1 MKQEQI
7 EIGGK
12 VITIETGRIAKQADG
27 AVIVRQ
33 GGSVVLVTAVSSD
46 EERKGISFFP
56 LTVEYRERSSAGGSI
71 PGGYFRR
78 EGRPA
83 EHEILAARM
92 IDRSIR
98 PLFPKGYRC
107 ETVVY
112 ATILSAE
119 SESEPEALAIIGA
132 AAALH
137 LSDIP
142 WAGPIAGVR
151 VAKVDGSL
159 IAFPTREERERATID
174 LVISS
179 GTQGLAM
186 VEGKAKE
193 ASEEDVIDA
202 LMLGQEASG
211 KLLDLIERWRTEI
224 GRPKRSFDPPTK
236 DEELIEKVR
245 GFSEARMREAL
256 VIPGKLDR
264 HRAIDD
270 IKRDLLAE
278 LEEAYPDREGE
289 IKEAFGDLEYQ
300 IVRKMIVEEKRRVDE
315 RGMEDVRSISGEVRW
330 LPRAHGSAIFTRG
343 ETQSLSTCTLGTG
356 RDEQWVETLYG
367 DEKRR
372 FLLHYNFPSFSVG
385 ETRPERGPGRR
396 EIGHGVL
403 ARRALDEMLPDA
415 ETFPYTIRI
424 VSDISESNGSSSMA
438 TVCGGCMALMDAGVP
453 IERPTAGIAMG
464 LIQEGEEIAI
474 LSDIL
479 GDEDHLGD
487 MDFKV
492 AGTSSGITALQMDN
506 KVGGLDRAVLDR
518 ALDQARRGRLHIL
531 EEMKKIIDAPR
542 DDVAD
547 HAPRFRS
554 TRIRVERIRDI
565 IGPGG
570 RVIQGIQ
577 MTTGSKIDV
586 EDDGLVRIYA
596 TTKEAAEAAFKE
608 VKKLTGE
615 PEVGKVYRGTITGV
629 KEFGA
634 FVKIFPNIEGLV
646 HISEMEQGRIERI
659 DDVAKEGEEMIVRV
673 LGVDNRGKLR
683 LSRKDAL
690 DASPDE
696 FVNCTG

>member
-7 EIGGK
+7 DIGGK
-12 VITIETGRIAKQADG
+12 TITIETGRIAKQADG

-33 GGSVVLVTAVSSD
+33 GGSVVLVTAVSSNQ
-46 EERKGISFFP
+46 EREGISFFP
-56 LTVEYRERSSAGGSI
+56 LTVEYRERSSAGGRI

-83 EHEILAARM
+83 EHEILACRM

-98 PLFPKGYRC
+98 PNFPKGYRC

-119 SESEPEALAIIGA
+119 SEAEPEALAIIGA
-132 AAALH
+132 SMALH
-137 LSDIP
+137 ISDIP
-142 WAGPIAGVR
+142 WAGPICGVR
-151 VAKVDGSL
+151 IAKVDGKL
-159 IAFPTREERERATID
+159 EVFPSREERERATVD

-179 GTQGLAM
+179 GPQGLAM
-186 VEGKAKE
+186 VEGSANE
-193 ASEEDVIDA
+193 ASEDEVIEA
-202 LMLGQEASG
+202 LLYGEEVSRD
-211 KLLDLIERWRTEI
+211 LLTLMERWRTEI
-224 GRPKRSFDPPTK
+224 GRPKRSFEPPSK
-236 DEELIEKVR
+236 DEALYEKV
-245 GFSEARMREAL
+245 SELTEAKMCEAL
-256 VIPGKLDR
+256 VVPGKLDR
-264 HRAIDD
+264 HRALDEV
-270 IKRDLLAE
+270 RSDLLAQ
-278 LEEAYPDREGE
+278 LEETYPDREKE
-289 IKEAFGDLEYQ
+289 IKEAFGDLESR
-300 IVRKMIVEEKRRVDE
+300 ILRKMIAEEKKRVDG
-315 RGMEDVRSISGEVRW
+315 RGLEDVRSISGEVGW

-367 DEKRR
+367 EDKRR

-403 ARRALDEMLPDA
+403 ARRALNEMIPDA

-424 VSDISESNGSSSMA
+424 VSDITESNGSSSMA

-453 IERPTAGIAMG
+453 IKRPTAGIAMG
-464 LIQEGEEIAI
+464 LIQEGDDIAI

-492 AGTSSGITALQMDN
+492 AGTASGIMALQMDN
-506 KVGGLDRAVLDR
+506 KVGGLDRAVLGR
-518 ALDQARRGRLHIL
+518 ALEQARIGRLHIL
-531 EEMKKIIDAPR
+531 EEMKKVIYAPR

-547 HAPRFRS
+547 HAPRFKS

-596 TTKEAAEAAFKE
+596 TTKEAAEAAFKQ

-615 PEVGKVYRGTITGV
+615 PEVGKVYKGTITGV

-646 HISEMEQGRIERI
+646 HISEMEEGRVERI

-673 LGVDNRGKLR
+673 LGVDHRGKIK
-683 LSRKDAL
+683 LSRKEAL
-690 DASPDE
+690 DANPDE
-696 FVNCTG
+696 IVN

>member
-1 MKQEQI
+1 MMKQEQI
-7 EIGGK
+7 DIGGK
-12 VITIETGRIAKQADG
+12 AITIETGRIARQADG

-33 GGSVVLVTAVSSD
+33 GGSVVLVTAVSSNQ
-46 EERKGISFFP
+46 EREGISFFP
-56 LTVEYRERSSAGGSI
+56 LTVEYRERSSAGGRI

-98 PLFPKGYRC
+98 PNFPKGYRC

-119 SESEPEALAIIGA
+119 SEAEPEALAIIGA
-132 AAALH
+132 SMALH
-137 LSDIP
+137 ISNIP
-142 WAGPIAGVR
+142 WAGPICGVR
-151 VAKVDGSL
+151 VAKVDGKL
-159 IAFPTREERERATID
+159 EVFPSREERERATID

-179 GTQGLAM
+179 GSQGLAM
-186 VEGKAKE
+186 VEGRANE
-193 ASEEDVIDA
+193 ASEDEVIEA
-202 LMLGQEASG
+202 LLYGEEVSRD
-211 KLLDLIERWRTEI
+211 LLTLMERWRTEI
-224 GRPKRSFDPPTK
+224 GRPKRTFEPPSK
-236 DEELIEKVR
+236 DEALHEKV
-245 GFSEARMREAL
+245 SELTEEKMCEAL
-256 VIPGKLDR
+256 VVPGKLDR
-264 HRAIDD
+264 HRALDEV
-270 IKRDLLAE
+270 RSDLLAQ
-278 LEEAYPDREGE
+278 LEETYPDREKE
-289 IKEAFGDLEYQ
+289 IKEAFGDLESR
-300 IVRKMIVEEKRRVDE
+300 ILRKMIAEEKKRVDG
-315 RGMEDVRSISGEVRW
+315 RGLEDVRPISGEVGW
-330 LPRAHGSAIFTRG
+330 LPQAHGSAIFTRG

-367 DEKRR
+367 EDKRR
-372 FLLHYNFPSFSVG
+372 FLLHYNFPSCSGG

-403 ARRALDEMLPDA
+403 ARRALDEMIPDA

-464 LIQEGEEIAI
+464 LIQEGDEIAV

-492 AGTSSGITALQMDN
+492 AGTASGIMALQMDN
-506 KVGGLDRAVLDR
+506 KVGGLDRAILGR
-518 ALDQARRGRLHIL
+518 ALEQARRGRLHIL
-531 EEMKKIIDAPR
+531 EEMTKIIDAPR

-547 HAPRFRS
+547 HAPRFKS

-596 TTKEAAEAAFKE
+596 TTKEAAEAAFKQ

-615 PEVGKVYRGTITGV
+615 PEVGKVYKGTITGV

-646 HISEMEQGRIERI
+646 HISEMEQGRVERI

-673 LGVDNRGKLR
+673 LGVDHRGKIR
-683 LSRKDAL
+683 LSRKEAL
-690 DASPDE
+690 DANPDE
-696 FVNCTG
+696 IVN

>member
-7 EIGGK
+7 DIGGK
-12 VITIETGRIAKQADG
+12 TITIETGRIAKQADA

-33 GGSVVLVTAVSSD
+33 GGSVVLVTAVSSNQ
-46 EERKGISFFP
+46 EREGISFFP
-56 LTVEYRERSSAGGSI
+56 LTVEYRERSSAGGRI

-83 EHEILAARM
+83 EHEILACRM

-98 PLFPKGYRC
+98 PNFPKGYRC

-119 SESEPEALAIIGA
+119 SEAEPEALAIIGA
-132 AAALH
+132 SMALH
-137 LSDIP
+137 ISDIP
-142 WAGPIAGVR
+142 WAGPICGVR
-151 VAKVDGSL
+151 IAKVDGKL
-159 IAFPTREERERATID
+159 EVFPSREERERATVD

-179 GTQGLAM
+179 GPQGLAM
-186 VEGKAKE
+186 VEGSANE
-193 ASEEDVIDA
+193 ASEDEVIEA
-202 LMLGQEASG
+202 LLYGEEVSRD
-211 KLLDLIERWRTEI
+211 LLTLMERWRTEI
-224 GRPKRSFDPPTK
+224 GRPKRSFEPPSK
-236 DEELIEKVR
+236 DEALYEKVSEV
-245 GFSEARMREAL
+245 SEAKMCEAL
-256 VIPGKLDR
+256 VVPGKLDR
-264 HRAIDD
+264 HRALDEV
-270 IKRDLLAE
+270 RSDLLAQ
-278 LEEAYPDREGE
+278 LEETYPDREKE
-289 IKEAFGDLEYQ
+289 IKEAFGDLESR
-300 IVRKMIVEEKRRVDE
+300 ILRKMIAEEKKRVDG
-315 RGMEDVRSISGEVRW
+315 RGLEDVRSISGEVGW

-367 DEKRR
+367 EDKRR

-403 ARRALDEMLPDA
+403 ARRALNEMIPDA

-424 VSDISESNGSSSMA
+424 VSDITESNGSSSMA

-453 IERPTAGIAMG
+453 IKRPTAGIAMG
-464 LIQEGEEIAI
+464 LIQEGDDIAI

-492 AGTSSGITALQMDN
+492 AGTASGIMALQMDN
-506 KVGGLDRAVLDR
+506 KVGGLDRAVLGR
-518 ALDQARRGRLHIL
+518 ALEQARIGRLHIL
-531 EEMKKIIDAPR
+531 EEMNKIIDAPR

-547 HAPRFRS
+547 HAPRFKS

-596 TTKEAAEAAFKE
+596 TTKEAAEAAFKQ

-615 PEVGKVYRGTITGV
+615 PEVGKVYKGTITGV

-646 HISEMEQGRIERI
+646 HISEMEEGRLERI

-673 LGVDNRGKLR
+673 LGVDHRGKIK

-690 DASPDE
+690 NANPDE
-696 FVNCTG
+696 IVN

>member
-1 MKQEQI
+1 MMKQEQI
-7 EIGGK
+7 DIGGK
-12 VITIETGRIAKQADG
+12 AITIETGRIARQADG

-33 GGSVVLVTAVSSD
+33 GGSVVLVTAVSSNQ
-46 EERKGISFFP
+46 EREGISFFP
-56 LTVEYRERSSAGGSI
+56 LTVEYRERSSAGGRI

-98 PLFPKGYRC
+98 PNFPKGYRC

-119 SESEPEALAIIGA
+119 SEAEPEALAIIGA
-132 AAALH
+132 SMALH
-137 LSDIP
+137 ISNIP
-142 WAGPIAGVR
+142 WAGPICGVR
-151 VAKVDGSL
+151 VAKVDGKL
-159 IAFPTREERERATID
+159 EVFPSREERERATID

-179 GTQGLAM
+179 GSQGLAM
-186 VEGKAKE
+186 VEGRANE
-193 ASEEDVIDA
+193 ASEDEVIEA
-202 LMLGQEASG
+202 LLYGEEVSRD
-211 KLLDLIERWRTEI
+211 LLTLMERWRTEI
-224 GRPKRSFDPPTK
+224 GRPKRTFEPPSK
-236 DEELIEKVR
+236 DEALHEKV
-245 GFSEARMREAL
+245 SELTEEKMCEAL
-256 VIPGKLDR
+256 VVPGKLDR
-264 HRAIDD
+264 HRALDEV
-270 IKRDLLAE
+270 RSDLLAQ
-278 LEEAYPDREGE
+278 LEETYPDREKE
-289 IKEAFGDLEYQ
+289 IKEAFGDLESR
-300 IVRKMIVEEKRRVDE
+300 ILRKMIAEEKKRVDG
-315 RGMEDVRSISGEVRW
+315 RGLEDVRPISGEVGW
-330 LPRAHGSAIFTRG
+330 LPQAHGSAIFTRG

-367 DEKRR
+367 EDKRR

-403 ARRALDEMLPDA
+403 ARRALDEMIPDA

-464 LIQEGEEIAI
+464 LIQEGDEIAV

-492 AGTSSGITALQMDN
+492 AGTASGIMALQMDN
-506 KVGGLDRAVLDR
+506 KVGGLDRAILGR
-518 ALDQARRGRLHIL
+518 ALEQARRGRLHIL
-531 EEMKKIIDAPR
+531 EEMTKIIDAPR

-547 HAPRFRS
+547 HAPRFKS

-596 TTKEAAEAAFKE
+596 TTKEAAEAAFKQ

-615 PEVGKVYRGTITGV
+615 PEVGKVYKGTITGV

-646 HISEMEQGRIERI
+646 HISEMEQGRVERI

-673 LGVDNRGKLR
+673 LGVDHRGKIR
-683 LSRKDAL
+683 LSRKEAL
-690 DASPDE
+690 DANPDE
-696 FVNCTG
+696 IVN

>member
-7 EIGGK
+7 DIGGK
-12 VITIETGRIAKQADG
+12 AITIETGRIARQADG

-33 GGSVVLVTAVSSD
+33 GGSVVLVTAVSSNQ
-46 EERKGISFFP
+46 EREGISFFP
-56 LTVEYRERSSAGGSI
+56 LTVEYRERSSAGGRI

-98 PLFPKGYRC
+98 PNFPKGYRC

-119 SESEPEALAIIGA
+119 SEAEPEALAIIGA
-132 AAALH
+132 SMALH
-137 LSDIP
+137 ISNIP
-142 WAGPIAGVR
+142 WAGPICGVR
-151 VAKVDGSL
+151 VAKVDGKL
-159 IAFPTREERERATID
+159 EVFPSREERERATID

-179 GTQGLAM
+179 GSQGLAM
-186 VEGKAKE
+186 VEGRANE
-193 ASEEDVIDA
+193 ASEDEVIEA
-202 LMLGQEASG
+202 LLYGEEVSRD
-211 KLLDLIERWRTEI
+211 LLTLMERWRTEI
-224 GRPKRSFDPPTK
+224 GRPKRTFEPPSK
-236 DEELIEKVR
+236 DEALHEKV
-245 GFSEARMREAL
+245 SELTEEKMCEAL
-256 VIPGKLDR
+256 VVPGKLDR
-264 HRAIDD
+264 HRALDEV
-270 IKRDLLAE
+270 RSDLLAQ
-278 LEEAYPDREGE
+278 LEETYPDREKE
-289 IKEAFGDLEYQ
+289 IKEAFGDLESR
-300 IVRKMIVEEKRRVDE
+300 ILRKMIAEEKKRVDG
-315 RGMEDVRSISGEVRW
+315 RGLEDVRPISGEVGW
-330 LPRAHGSAIFTRG
+330 LPQAHGSAIFTRG

-367 DEKRR
+367 EDKRR

-403 ARRALDEMLPDA
+403 ARRALDEMIPDA

-464 LIQEGEEIAI
+464 LIQEGDEIAV

-492 AGTSSGITALQMDN
+492 AGTASGIMALQMDN
-506 KVGGLDRAVLDR
+506 KVGGLDRAILGR
-518 ALDQARRGRLHIL
+518 ALEQARRGRLHIL
-531 EEMKKIIDAPR
+531 EEMTKIIDAPR

-547 HAPRFRS
+547 HAPRFKS

-596 TTKEAAEAAFKE
+596 TTKEAAEAAFKQ

-615 PEVGKVYRGTITGV
+615 PEVGKVYKGTITGV

-646 HISEMEQGRIERI
+646 HISEMEQGRVERI

-673 LGVDNRGKLR
+673 LGVDHRGKIR
-683 LSRKDAL
+683 LSRKEAL
-690 DASPDE
+690 DANPDE
-696 FVNCTG
+696 IVN